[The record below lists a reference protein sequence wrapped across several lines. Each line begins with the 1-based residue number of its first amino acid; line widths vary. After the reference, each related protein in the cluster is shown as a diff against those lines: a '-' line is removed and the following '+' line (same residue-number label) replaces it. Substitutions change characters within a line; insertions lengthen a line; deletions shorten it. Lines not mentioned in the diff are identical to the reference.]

1 MLAASTI
8 WGIRM
13 QFTVTYADGVW
24 AFRVNS
30 VDDEPEF
37 LEEFEIDDESEA
49 KLVVAELIEEI
60 QELTDDAEVDDA
72 YGIPRP

>member
-30 VDDEPEF
+30 VDDEPEY
-37 LEEFEIDDESEA
+37 LEEFEIEDESEA

>member
-72 YGIPRP
+72 FGIQHP

>member
-60 QELTDDAEVDDA
+60 QELTDDADIDDA
-72 YGIPRP
+72 YGIQRS

>member
-8 WGIRM
+8 WGIHM

-72 YGIPRP
+72 FGIQRP

>member
-60 QELTDDAEVDDA
+60 QELTDDAEIDDA
-72 YGIPRP
+72 YGIQHP

>member
-30 VDDEPEF
+30 VDDEPEY

-49 KLVVAELIEEI
+49 KAVVEELIEEI
-60 QELTDDAEVDDA
+60 REYVESEQID
-72 YGIPRP
+72 GIFGIQRP